1 MHCYIYR
8 SRKKVGSYLYLPTKN
23 DFSALP
29 KALMRLFGQPEFA
42 FEFNLSTRKKLAEVD
57 SHTVIKNLQE
67 EGFYLQIPPPK
78 HSSY

>member
-1 MHCYIYR
+1 MNCYIYR

-29 KALMRLFGQPEFA
+29 KTLLHLFGQPEFT
-42 FEFNLSTRKKLAEVD
+42 FKFDLSSRKQLAEVETQ
-57 SHTVIKNLQE
+57 TVIQNLQE

-78 HSSY
+78 IANH